1 MQQRIYYIIIYA
13 NRKRKQWQK
22 SIYGWKNSFV
32 FSLLL
37 SKCYDQNYGFFFPK
51 RLQSVML
58 VRIDQRIMI
67 VVVVVV
73 VYTDV

>member
-1 MQQRIYYIIIYA
+1 MRIG
-13 NRKRKQWQK
+13 KGSSGKK
-22 SIYGWKNSFV
+22 VYGWKNSFV
-32 FSLLL
+32 SLLL